1 MTSTHHRETPASHPN
16 IAVHPDTPVRC
27 PWAQHGGELER
38 AYHDLEWGVP
48 QHNNRAL
55 FELLSLEGAQAGLSW
70 SLVLGRRE
78 GYRRAFAGFDPELLA
93 DWPEEK
99 VAELLQD
106 PSIIRHRGKI
116 ASVFSNARC
125 VRGLTAERMDLDSY
139 LWSFTNGVALQPR
152 HAEAS
157 DVPATTD
164 VAGRL
169 SQELKRRGFRFIGPT
184 IAYAFMQAVGMTNDH
199 LTSCYRFAQLAS

>member
-1 MTSTHHRETPASHPN
+1 
-16 IAVHPDTPVRC
+16 
-27 PWAQHGGELER
+27 
-38 AYHDLEWGVP
+38 
-48 QHNNRAL
+48 
-55 FELLSLEGAQAGLSW
+55 
-70 SLVLGRRE
+70 
-78 GYRRAFAGFDPELLA
+78 
-93 DWPEEK
+93 
-99 VAELLQD
+99 
-106 PSIIRHRGKI
+106 
-116 ASVFSNARC
+116 
-125 VRGLTAERMDLDSY
+125 MDLDSY